1 MTKVLTGV
9 EAVDEADFEKL
20 ERGAPIKKVLKPVT
34 NDPESPKVDDIIQYS
49 PELEN
54 NLVQV
59 MKISVSNKRND
70 DGVRF
75 IGYEV
80 VLNMKGEKILTG
92 WMPESDY
99 VTLRRSLT
107 RKGMV
112 NTNLF
117 I

>member
-1 MTKVLTGV
+1 MAKVLTGK
-9 EAVDEADFEKL
+9 EAVDETDFERL
-20 ERGAPIKKVLKPVT
+20 ERGAPVKPVPKLKM
-34 NDPESPKVDDIIQYS
+34 NEPEAPKVDDVIEYS

-59 MKISVSNKRND
+59 MKISVSNKKNT

-99 VTLRRSLT
+99 VRLRRSLML
-107 RKGMV
+107 KGVV